1 MPLKLISWN
10 VNGIR
15 TFIQKKEKMEIMK
28 GMIEDKKPNILCFQ
42 ETKLSCPIIDT
53 EKYFKEN
60 FNDFKYQYWS
70 PCLSKG
76 GYSGTAIFSKKKPK
90 NVIYGLET
98 GDESFDDEG
107 RVITLEFDNY
117 YVTTVYTVNAGEGL
131 KRLDFRVDTWDVLFR
146 KFIKKLEKNKPVIIN
161 GDLNVAHHEID
172 IHNPKANVKSSGFTM
187 EERNSFT
194 KLLTDAKLVDS
205 FRLLHPDTVLYSYW
219 TYLFSARKNNKG
231 WRIDY
236 FLVSDRIKKL
246 IKKSEIL
253 TDITG
258 SDHAPIFLNIDIK
271 SKAS

>member
-15 TFIQKKEKMEIMK
+15 TFIKKKEKMEIMR
-28 GMIEDKKPNILCFQ
+28 GMIEDKKPHILCFQ

-53 EKYFKEN
+53 EQYFKEH

-117 YVTTVYTVNAGEGL
+117 YVTTVYTANSGEGL
-131 KRLDFRVDTWDVLFR
+131 KRIDFRVGKWDILFR
-146 KFIKKLEKNKPVIIN
+146 KFIKKLEKNKPVIVN

-172 IHNPKANVKSSGFTM
+172 IHNPKSNLKSSGFTV
-187 EERNSFT
+187 EERDSFT

-205 FRLLHPDTVLYSYW
+205 FRHLHPEKVLYSYW
-219 TYLFSARKNNKG
+219 TYLFSARTNNKG

>member
-1 MPLKLISWN
+1 
-10 VNGIR
+10 
-15 TFIQKKEKMEIMK
+15 
-28 GMIEDKKPNILCFQ
+28 MIEDKKPNILCFQ

-76 GYSGTAIFSKKKPK
+76 GYSGTAIFSIKKPK

-172 IHNPKANVKSSGFTM
+172 IHNPKANVKTCYFCLHYRYLS
-187 EERNSFT
+187 NS
-194 KLLTDAKLVDS
+194 LL
-205 FRLLHPDTVLYSYW
+205 
-219 TYLFSARKNNKG
+219 
-231 WRIDY
+231 
-236 FLVSDRIKKL
+236 
-246 IKKSEIL
+246 
-253 TDITG
+253 
-258 SDHAPIFLNIDIK
+258 
-271 SKAS
+271 